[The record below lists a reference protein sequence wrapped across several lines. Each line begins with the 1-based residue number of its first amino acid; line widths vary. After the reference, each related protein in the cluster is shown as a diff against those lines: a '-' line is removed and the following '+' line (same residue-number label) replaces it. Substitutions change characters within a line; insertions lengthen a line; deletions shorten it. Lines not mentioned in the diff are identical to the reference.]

1 MSYHYEILE
10 HRADIR
16 LKITASTIKELFQG
30 ALEGMAYIIKLEETS
45 RGPIEEKIEV
55 SSLDINAL
63 LVDFL
68 NQVLALSDIYN
79 AVFDKVEIEK
89 LTGKEIRGKIK
100 GQKVDKFK
108 EEIKA
113 VTYTNLEIKKKE
125 SKELEAEILFDI

>member
-1 MSYHYEILE
+1 MGYKYKILE
-10 HRADIR
+10 HKADIR
-16 LKITASTIKELFQG
+16 LKITASTIRELFQG
-30 ALEGMAYIIKLEETS
+30 ALEGMTSIIKSEETE
-45 RGPIEEKIEV
+45 REPIEEKIEV

-68 NQVLALSDIYN
+68 NQVLTLSDVYN

-89 LTGKEIRGKIK
+89 LTKQEIQGKIK

-113 VTYTNLEIKKKE
+113 VTYHNLAVEKKDGIWQ
-125 SKELEAEILFDI
+125 ATVLFDI

>member
-1 MSYHYEILE
+1 MSYHYKILE

-55 SSLDINAL
+55 SSLDINTL

-68 NQVLALSDIYN
+68 NQVLTLSDVYN

-89 LTGKEIRGKIK
+89 LTKQEIKGKIK

-113 VTYTNLEIKKKE
+113 VTYHNLAVEKKDGIWQ
-125 SKELEAEILFDI
+125 ATVLFDI

>member
-1 MSYHYEILE
+1 MGYKYKILE
-10 HRADIR
+10 HKADIR

-30 ALEGMAYIIKLEETS
+30 ALEGMTSIIKSEETK
-45 RGPIEEKIEV
+45 REPIEEKIEV

-68 NQVLALSDIYN
+68 NQVLTLSDVYN

-89 LTGKEIRGKIK
+89 LTKQEIQGKIK

-113 VTYTNLEIKKKE
+113 VTYHNLVVEKKDDIWQ
-125 SKELEAEILFDI
+125 ATVLFDI